1 MEVLK
6 TRIKV
11 NKNIYRMG
19 FEARPLLI
27 ILAALLVI
35 CTVLVGVLGYI
46 GAVLSGLLIYGFMKL
61 SSFLKSE
68 IERGNLK
75 PIDNYFSNMNKP
87 ESLLN
92 DEITVL
98 LKEREWKN

>member
-1 MEVLK
+1 
-6 TRIKV
+6 
-11 NKNIYRMG
+11 MG